1 MTMQW
6 LSVPT
11 RRGFILGSATAAGLG
26 AFGLG
31 SGLTRACPKIA
42 GDHAASTGRIAPADE
57 PGEAMEIH
65 GTVYAADGVTPAAGV
80 VLYAYHTGVDGLYR
94 PRDRPGPPRLRG
106 WFKTDADGHYAYRT
120 IRPAA
125 YPERKWAAHVHTQ
138 LWSATV
144 PAQWGS
150 TLLFADDPLVADA
163 ERQESAALG
172 RFANLQPLR
181 RGPGGVWRGVHDI
194 RLKTT
199 GDHFEDNTRHGL
211 QG

>member
-1 MTMQW
+1 MTMQP
-6 LSVPT
+6 LYAPT
-11 RRGFILGSATAAGLG
+11 RRTFILGTATAMGLG

-31 SGLTRACPKIA
+31 SGRSSACAKFA
-42 GDHAASTGRIAPADE
+42 GAHAPSEGRIAAPGE

-94 PRDRPGPPRLRG
+94 PRDQPGPPRLRA
-106 WFKTDADGHYAYRT
+106 WFKTDAKGRYAYRT

-138 LWSATV
+138 LWNAAV

-150 TLLFADDPLVADA
+150 TLLFADDALINAM
-163 ERQESAALG
+163 ERRESDALG
-172 RFANLQPLR
+172 RFANIRPMDR
-181 RGPGGVWRGVHDI
+181 SGGVWRGVHDI

-211 QG
+211 AGA